1 MRAQADRALDFLTS
15 EPLPIRSL
23 LRLALIALI
32 AGLVSVSHVAHWLS
46 TAFVALLV
54 AYGVA
59 TVAWMVFL
67 LRYPY
72 RGWYSWASTIVD
84 VLFVVA
90 LCVVSGGA
98 TVWLL
103 PVFFLLPIPVVF
115 LDNPLVTAALGLAA
129 AFGYLG
135 VWFVYALHDERVSI
149 PGVVYAQF
157 GALLWLAVA
166 LTGLAYA
173 LKRRAARVESL
184 LEVRRRLV
192 SEVLQA
198 DARNSRLLSEQLHD
212 GPLQNL
218 LAARLDLNA
227 LRANPTEANIDR
239 VEAALME
246 SAAALRS
253 AVSTLHP
260 KVLDQAGLT
269 AAIRLLITA
278 HEQRWEVPID
288 ADLDEVGRPAGQ
300 DMLYRAARELLTNA
314 VKHAAPTRLRVRL
327 RDDGDAVTLAVAD
340 DGVGFDPD
348 VVADRVARGHI
359 GLASLVDGIEAMGG
373 SVRIDTGPETGTT
386 VTVTLPEAPVAAR
399 PSVRSLERHPG
410 RQRPDDAVTADDH
423 FVR

>member
-1 MRAQADRALDFLTS
+1 MRAQAARTLDFLTG
-15 EPLPIRSL
+15 ETLPIRSL
-23 LRLALIALI
+23 LRLALIGLI
-32 AGLVSVSHVAHWLS
+32 VLLVSVSHVAHWLDA
-46 TAFVALLV
+46 AFVALLV

-59 TVAWMVFL
+59 TVAWLVFL
-67 LRYPY
+67 LRHPF
-72 RGWYSWASTIVD
+72 RGWYGWAATVVD

-90 LCVVSGGA
+90 LCIVSGGA

-115 LDNPLVTAALGLAA
+115 LDNPLVTGALGLAA

-135 VWFVYALHDERVSI
+135 VWFVYAVRDARVSI

-166 LTGLAYA
+166 LTGLAYT
-173 LKRRAARVESL
+173 LRRRAARVEGL

-218 LAARLDLNA
+218 LAARFDLNA
-227 LRANPTEANIDR
+227 LRTNPTTANVDR

-246 SAAALRS
+246 SAAALRL

-260 KVLDQAGLT
+260 QVIDQAGLT
-269 AAIRLLITA
+269 AALRQLIAT
-278 HEQRWEVPID
+278 HEQRWEIPID

-300 DMLYRAARELLTNA
+300 DLLYRAARELLNNA
-314 VKHAAPTRLRVRL
+314 VKHARATRLRVRL
-327 RDDGDAVTLAVAD
+327 RRDDDAVTLTVAD

-348 VVADRVARGHI
+348 VLADRVAHGHI
-359 GLASLVDGIEAMGG
+359 GLASLMDGFEAMGG
-373 SVRIDTGPETGTT
+373 SVQLDTGPAAGTA
-386 VTVTLPEAPVAAR
+386 VTVTLPPALADG
-399 PSVRSLERHPG
+399 SERRTR
-410 RQRPDDAVTADDH
+410 RQRPDDAVAADDH